1 MMLPAIAGN
10 MDFTRQSRDGGRDA
24 IGYYRIG
31 EGASAVLV
39 EFALEAKCYA
49 LESSVGVKEIS
60 RLISRLR
67 YRQFGILVTT
77 SFVAAQAYKEIME
90 DQHPIV
96 IICASDII
104 KLLIRHGI
112 NDLETLDR
120 WLKRFK

>member
-1 MMLPAIAGN
+1 M
-10 MDFTRQSRDGGRDA
+10 
-24 IGYYRIG
+24 
-31 EGASAVLV
+31 